1 MRRLLLALLLTG
13 CHSTAPVVL
22 DEIPA
27 GSSNALFGAEAIG
40 VCSAPV
46 VLRAGSCPAGS
57 DCSTKGSTLTWAEL
71 DAWGQNVAELCLDS
85 VGGGGGGSGD
95 VTDVGDCATG
105 ACFQSVAQRSVFAG
119 PTGGSGVASFRA
131 LDTADIASG
140 TLADARVAASNV
152 TQHQGA
158 ITITESQV
166 SDLSHF
172 TPNADPGVDHASYVA
187 GHGDGTN
194 CDAGQWAAGTDGS
207 GNAQGCTVDDD
218 SPDDD
223 SEVPDALTISGG
235 SISSSTIVLDTGANP
250 TVDGQIR
257 WNTTTERLE
266 IGDDGVATLELY
278 PGPHNVDTGPAPDCF
293 GTLTYQDGEGGCDA
307 YTLHGDTTDLATAS
321 GATPS
326 GQCAQWDASGNLV
339 ASGGACGGGAPAF
352 SSLTSGTNTAA
363 AMVVGSGASL
373 SASGTGTIRSTGMDS
388 DRDGNLEVSADGTS
402 VLFAP
407 SASFPGTA
415 TWAVQLDRI
424 IPQGQSGGAM
434 WRRSP
439 SATVPTLTPNSNPGT
454 TGLGQTTTTDM
465 RLIVSSTSI
474 MGLTDTA
481 IVAYARHQDDPQSAT
496 CASSGD
502 ASPGSVV
509 ITPNRA
515 YVQITNNDP
524 EGCDVTLSETGAV
537 AGQRVELTVTSN
549 AGGTVNF
556 GDLATVQEMGTG
568 CNLPLYG
575 TAAVRYTGAS
585 RWVRR
590 FCETN
595 V

>member
-85 VGGGGGGSGD
+85 VGGGGGVSGD

-166 SDLSHF
+166 SDLAHF
-172 TPNADPGVDHASYVA
+172 TPNADPGVDHPSYVA

-194 CDAGQWAAGTDGS
+194 CGAGQWAAGTDAA
-207 GNAQGCTVDDD
+207 GNAQGCTLDDD

-223 SEVPDALTISGG
+223 SEVPDALTIAGG

-257 WNTTTERLE
+257 WDSTTERLE

-278 PGPHNVDTGPAPDCF
+278 PGPHTVDTDTGPVPDCS

-307 YTLHGDTTDLATAS
+307 YTLHGSTTDLATAI

-352 SSLTSGTNTAA
+352 SSLTGGTNTSA

-373 SASGTGTIRSTGMDS
+373 KQSGTGAIDATGIDAN
-388 DRDGNLEVSADGTS
+388 GNGTREITCVGDTSCAISVANLDVGTS
-402 VLFAP
+402 VVD
-407 SASFPGTA
+407 SGWT
-415 TWAVQLDRI
+415 LDVSGRARI
-424 IPQGQSGGAM
+424 
-434 WRRSP
+434 
-439 SATVPTLTPNSNPGT
+439 
-454 TGLGQTTTTDM
+454 GQT
-465 RLIVSSTSI
+465 
-474 MGLTDTA
+474 
-481 IVAYARHQDDPQSAT
+481 
-496 CASSGD
+496 SSGTNYVEIYEAD
-502 ASPGSVV
+502 IYGRGGRHLNLGVGAVPLLVLHWTPYVQIKTSLLDEPQTVTCSNNGGGTPGSVV
-509 ITPNRA
+509 VTPNRP
-515 YVQITNNDP
+515 YLSLTNSDP
-524 EGCDVTLSETGAV
+524 DGCDVTLSETGANN
-537 AGQRVELTVTSN
+537 GQRIEISVISN

-556 GDLATVQEMGTG
+556 ADLDGVQEMGTG
-568 CNLPLYG
+568 CNLPLSG
-575 TAAVRYTGAS
+575 TLGARYATD
-585 RWVRR
+585 RWIKRM
-590 FCETN
+590 CETN